1 MIKDLCEKDHRLF
14 YFDAATPLLD
24 RDGKPDLGLFLN
36 DKLHLNP
43 KGYKIWTGMLRP
55 IIKEA
60 LKPQKQDEL

>member
-1 MIKDLCEKDHRLF
+1 MIKDLCEKDHRWF